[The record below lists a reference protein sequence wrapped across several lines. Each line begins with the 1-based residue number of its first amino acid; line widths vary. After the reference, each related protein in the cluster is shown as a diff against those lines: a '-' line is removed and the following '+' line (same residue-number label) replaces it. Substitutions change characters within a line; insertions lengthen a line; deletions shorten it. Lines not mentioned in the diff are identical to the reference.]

1 MRILVVDDEQLLV
14 KGIKFNLENE
24 GYEVD
29 AAYDGA
35 TALEMIQNNHY
46 DLVVLDLML
55 PQLSGLEVCSRV
67 REFSNIP
74 IIMVTAKSED
84 ADKVMGFE
92 HGADDYLTKPF
103 NIVEL
108 KVRIRAILRRSG
120 SANNAARQ
128 QQSAKAD
135 TYEKCGI
142 ALDYN
147 SRNAI
152 IDGREIELTSKEFDL
167 LDLLMKNPGKVY
179 SRDNMLNLVWGYE
192 YPGDV
197 RTVDV
202 HIRRLR
208 EKIEKHPAE
217 PELVMTKWGVGY
229 YFKDK

>member
-1 MRILVVDDEQLLV
+1 MKILVVDDEQPLV

-24 GYEVD
+24 GYQVD
-29 AAYDGA
+29 TAFDGE
-35 TALEMIQNNHY
+35 TALEKIQTGQF

-55 PQLSGLEVCSRV
+55 PKLSGLEVCSRV

-74 IIMVTAKSED
+74 IIMLTAKSQD

-103 NIVEL
+103 NIIEL
-108 KVRIRAILRRSG
+108 KVRIRAILRR
-120 SANNAARQ
+120 ANAAPKQ
-128 QQSAKAD
+128 TEIAPASSKH
-135 TYEKCGI
+135 GI
-142 ALDYN
+142 VLDFN
-147 SRNAI
+147 SRNVF
-152 IDGREIELTSKEFDL
+152 IDGREVELTSKEFDL
-167 LDLLMKNPGKVY
+167 LNLLMKNPGRVY

-208 EKIEKHPAE
+208 EKIERNPAE
-217 PELVMTKWGVGY
+217 PEYVITKWGVGY